1 MEIQEC
7 EEKLLHKKRFRWT
20 MNRKQALWGILLV
33 TPWLIGYLAF
43 NLIPN
48 ISSLYLSFT
57 DWDMFSTPRWVGIAN
72 YLKLLSDPVFLISI
86 KNTFLIMICSNLI
99 GIGFGLLVAVILAKD
114 PPGRYLFRTTL
125 YLPSL
130 VMPVAMGMMMRQ
142 IYASGNFGL
151 LNQFLSWFGIAPQR
165 WLTEPTLAIWA
176 VIMAAF
182 WGIGGTMVIF
192 LAGLKGINQEYYE
205 AAMIDGAG
213 PVRTFFHITL
223 PLLMPI
229 IVFQLISGMIGSAGL
244 QVFEFPAAL
253 ADFAGATNSMGYHD
267 CLGTLVYYLF
277 MNAFRYFKFGLAS
290 ALAWYV
296 FGIALILGIFIYY
309 LAKRYNFYGTEES

>member
-1 MEIQEC
+1 MGVHHYD
-7 EEKLLHKKRFRWT
+7 KRLLQKKRAGWT
-20 MNRKQALWGILLV
+20 MNRKQALWGMLLV
-33 TPWLIGYLAF
+33 SPWVVGYLAF

-57 DWDMFSTPRWVGIAN
+57 DWDMFSVPQWVGTAN
-72 YLKLLSDPVFLISI
+72 YLKLLHDPVFLISI
-86 KNTFLIMICSNLI
+86 KNTFLIMMLSNLI
-99 GIGFGLLVAVILAKD
+99 GIGLGLLVAVILAKD

-151 LNQFLSWFGIAPQR
+151 LNQFIGWFGIAPQR
-165 WLTEPTLAIWA
+165 WLTEPNLAIWA
-176 VIMAAF
+176 VIIAAF
-182 WGIGGTMVIF
+182 WGVGGTMVIF
-192 LAGLKGINQEYYE
+192 LAGIKGINHEYYE

-213 PVRTFFHITL
+213 PARKFFHITL

-229 IVFQLISGMIGSAGL
+229 IVFQLISGIIGSAGL

-277 MNAFRYFKFGLAS
+277 MNGFRYFKFGLAS

-296 FGIALILGIFIYY
+296 FGIALVLGIFIYF
-309 LAKRYNFYGTEES
+309 LAKKYNFYGTEG

>member
-1 MEIQEC
+1 MARNLESI
-7 EEKLLHKKRFRWT
+7 EKKHFKWT
-20 MNRKQALWGILLV
+20 MSRKQALWGIMLV
-33 TPWLIGYLAF
+33 APWFIGYLAF

-57 DWDMFSTPRWVGIAN
+57 EWDMFNAPKWVGTAN
-72 YLKLLSDPVFLISI
+72 YVKLLHDPVFLISL
-86 KNTFLIMICSNLI
+86 KNTFMIMLFSNLI
-99 GIGFGLLVAVILAKD
+99 SIGFGLLTAVILAKD
-114 PPGRYLFRTTL
+114 PPGRYVLRTTL

-130 VMPVAMGMMMRQ
+130 IMPVAMGMMMRQ

-151 LNQFLSWFGIAPQR
+151 LNQFLSWFGVPAQR
-165 WLTEPTLAIWA
+165 WLTEPSLAIWA
-176 VIMAAF
+176 VIIAAF

-213 PVRTFFHITL
+213 PARRFLYITM
-223 PLLMPI
+223 PLLAPVV
-229 IVFQLISGMIGSAGL
+229 VFQLIMGMIGGSGL
-244 QVFEFPAAL
+244 QVFEFPASL
-253 ADFAGATNSMGYHD
+253 ADFAGSTNSMGYHD

-277 MNAFRYFKFGLAS
+277 MNAFRYYKFGLAS

-296 FGIALILGIFIYY
+296 FGIALILGVIIYI
-309 LAKRYNFYGTEES
+309 LAKRYNFYGTEG